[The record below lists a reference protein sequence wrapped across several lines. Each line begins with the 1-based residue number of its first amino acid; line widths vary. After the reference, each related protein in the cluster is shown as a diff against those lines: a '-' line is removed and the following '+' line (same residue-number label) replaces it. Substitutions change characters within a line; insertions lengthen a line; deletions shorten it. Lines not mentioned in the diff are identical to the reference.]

1 AAKPWTRTSIY
12 YRSRTPTRTKT
23 QPANTTTGTAT
34 TTMTATVTLTPTI
47 TLTPTVS
54 PSPTRTATLPSP
66 TSSPTA
72 TETPE
77 WIVFSAPNQPG
88 AISSLWKAG
97 LYGSTVSSLTQL
109 YSYPDIASLGAEV
122 FPDGSSLLFEGM
134 CGSPAQTGICKVDLS
149 DTAAAPV
156 LVASLPEGSN
166 RSPSLSPGGKWMVF
180 SNEKDGNTDLYL
192 LDMQAEGALPLQLT
206 SGADLDSQPDWGA
219 EGIVF
224 IRNGDPMIIRISET
238 FQPGDESLVEAVFTS
253 PEDEADPSL
262 SPDGSI
268 LAFSRLADGD
278 WEIFLYTLGTGEVTA
293 LTGNLA
299 ADMQPAW
306 STDGSA
312 LLFIS
317 DRDQT
322 GVFQL
327 YRMTAAGAN
336 QLRIMNTLADES
348 DPVWVP

>member
-1 AAKPWTRTSIY
+1 
-12 YRSRTPTRTKT
+12 
-23 QPANTTTGTAT
+23 
-34 TTMTATVTLTPTI
+34 M
-47 TLTPTVS
+47 
-54 PSPTRTATLPSP
+54 
-66 TSSPTA
+66 
-72 TETPE
+72 
-77 WIVFSAPNQPG
+77 
-88 AISSLWKAG
+88 
-97 LYGSTVSSLTQL
+97 VSSQTQL
-109 YSYPDIASLGAEV
+109 YSYPDIPGLSAEV

-134 CGSPAQTGICKVDLS
+134 CGLPAQTGICKLNLS

-156 LVASLPEGSN
+156 LVTSLPEGSN

-192 LDMQAEGALPLQLT
+192 LDMQAAGDLPLQLT
-206 SGADLDSQPDWGA
+206 SGADMDSQPDWGA

-224 IRNGDPMIIRISET
+224 IRNGDPMIIRIGET
-238 FQPGDESLVEAVFTS
+238 FQPGDEALVEAVFTS

-268 LAFSRLADGD
+268 LAFSRLAGGD
-278 WEIFLYTLGTGEVTA
+278 WEICLYTLDTGEVTT
-293 LTGNLA
+293 LTSNLA

-306 STDGSA
+306 SADGSA

-327 YRMTAAGAN
+327 YRMTATGAD
-336 QLRIMNTLADES
+336 QLRVMNSLADES
-348 DPVWVP
+348 DPVWIP